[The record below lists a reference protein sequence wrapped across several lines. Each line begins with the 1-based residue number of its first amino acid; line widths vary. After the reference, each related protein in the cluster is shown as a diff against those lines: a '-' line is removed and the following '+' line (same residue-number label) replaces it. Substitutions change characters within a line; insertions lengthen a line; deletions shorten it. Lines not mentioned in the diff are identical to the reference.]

1 MNLDYTMWVIFG
13 TLVFAAL
20 AVDLGICQRKAH
32 VVRPKEALAW
42 SLVWV
47 VLALLF
53 NAGVWWAKG
62 SVAAGEF
69 LAGYLVEK
77 SLSVDNLF
85 VFLVIF
91 SWFSVPK
98 EYEARIL
105 LWGVMGALVLR
116 AIFVFAGAALLDRFH
131 WMIYVFGG
139 LLILTGIKMLVKKD
153 GEGGPERNPLVRFLR
168 RVLPVTPAYD
178 GERFFTRVEGRR
190 FVTPLF
196 LTLVVVEFT
205 DVVFAVDSIPA
216 VFAVTRDPFIVLTS
230 NVFALLGMRSLYFL
244 LADANGLFRFLKFG
258 LVLILWFVGAK
269 MLLAGVVKI
278 PISLSLAV
286 VGGILAGSIALSIL
300 LRPRISCSPEAK
312 ARL

>member
-1 MNLDYTMWVIFG
+1 MRFLPWGF
-13 TLVFAAL
+13 LVVFPA
-20 AVDLGICQRKAH
+20 
-32 VVRPKEALAW
+32 
-42 SLVWV
+42 
-47 VLALLF
+47 
-53 NAGVWWAKG
+53 
-62 SVAAGEF
+62 VAAAQPTLPPVGD
-69 LAGYLVEK
+69 VQ
-77 SLSVDNLF
+77 
-85 VFLVIF
+85 
-91 SWFSVPK
+91 
-98 EYEARIL
+98 IL
-105 LWGVMGALVLR
+105 
-116 AIFVFAGAALLDRFH
+116 
-131 WMIYVFGG
+131 GG
-139 LLILTGIKMLVKKD
+139 S
-153 GEGGPERNPLVRFLR
+153 
-168 RVLPVTPAYD
+168 
-178 GERFFTRVEGRR
+178 
-190 FVTPLF
+190 PLF